1 VHAVSGVS
9 SHPYVVNSWA
19 SHQIGGMWRYEFERW
34 GSIGII
40 ERFWLIIVS
49 SLMQVNH
56 VGSRILENFGVWRR
70 RFYSLVVVASDEFRS
85 MNGHANFV
93 GTPTGKP

>member
-1 VHAVSGVS
+1 MHAVSGVS

-19 SHQIGGMWRYEFERW
+19 SHQIGGMWRYDFERW

-56 VGSRILENFGVWRR
+56 VGSRILENFGG
-70 RFYSLVVVASDEFRS
+70 RFHSLVVVASDEFRS
-85 MNGHANFV
+85 MNSHANFL
-93 GTPTGKP
+93 GTLTRKP